1 MPLFGLRLALLAVLY
16 LFLVAVIVAAWRG
29 LRAASVRPQRE
40 ASLEVVDPG
49 RAHLGRGERIGLTD
63 GATVGRSAGN
73 GVRIDEDSVSSQHA
87 VFHHER
93 GRWWL
98 EDLGSTN
105 GSYINE
111 RRISGRAPLRD
122 GDLVQIG
129 LVSTRFRGQ

>member
-1 MPLFGLRLALLAVLY
+1 VLY
-16 LFLVAVIVAAWRG
+16 LFLLAVIVAVWRG
-29 LRAASVRPQRE
+29 LRTASVRPQRE
-40 ASLEVVDPG
+40 ASLEVIDPG

-73 GVRIDEDSVSSQHA
+73 GVRIEEDSISSRHA
-87 VFHHER
+87 AFQLER

-105 GSYINE
+105 GSFINE
-111 RRISGRAPLRD
+111 RRITGRTPLRD

-129 LVSTRFRGQ
+129 LVTVRFHGR

>member
-1 MPLFGLRLALLAVLY
+1 V
-16 LFLVAVIVAAWRG
+16 VAAWRG

-49 RAHLGRGERIGLTD
+49 RAHLGRGERIGLTN
-63 GATVGRSAGN
+63 GSTVGRSAGN
-73 GVRIDEDSVSSQHA
+73 GVRIEEDSISSRHA
-87 VFHHER
+87 AFHYVR

-105 GSYINE
+105 GSYVNE
-111 RRISGRAPLRD
+111 RRITGRVALRD

-129 LVSTRFRGQ
+129 LVSARFRGR